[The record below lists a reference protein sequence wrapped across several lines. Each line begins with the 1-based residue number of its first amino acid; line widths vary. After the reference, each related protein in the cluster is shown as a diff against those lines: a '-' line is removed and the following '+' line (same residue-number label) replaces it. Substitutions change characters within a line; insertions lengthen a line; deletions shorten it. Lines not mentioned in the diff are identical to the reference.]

1 MKTVSTVNYPEEFFR
16 KGEQRNRMMALG
28 RGSRLEEMVF
38 LFKMRITIAYLHD
51 NEEDRSD
58 IVKLLKYGTCNFILN
73 SIYFGGQGS

>member
-1 MKTVSTVNYPEEFFR
+1 MKTVSTVNYPEEFFC

-51 NEEDRSD
+51 NEED
-58 IVKLLKYGTCNFILN
+58 LLEREQLMTTGQRTCWMA
-73 SIYFGGQGS
+73 